1 MKTMDAVK
9 IAGIVAAGVAAY
21 LVVTKTAK
29 AGGKVV
35 EAAKE
40 VITKDL
46 NPASTENVI
55 YKNLPETV
63 QTKVGDFLGFVFD
76 HENYVKYKAATENG
90 GHSNLQTQK
99 ITLAPTGAGGGQSS
113 PTFAAN
119 DPRRLDKPSSFV
131 NPLAG
136 VETQDFNAMGDFPL
150 TFGN

>member
-21 LVVTKTAK
+21 LVVTRTAK

-63 QTKVGDFLGFVFD
+63 QTKVGDFLGWMFD

-99 ITLAPTGAGGGQSS
+99 QTITLPKYSPEDQSDAE
-113 PTFAAN
+113 TA
-119 DPRRLDKPSSFV
+119 RLLRQSKPSYT
-131 NPLAG
+131 NPLSG
-136 VETQDFNAMGDFPL
+136 IETQDFNAMGDFPL